1 MNAHREAWATF
12 RLRVGTHCDGPGRID
27 QRRCYSAVSR
37 NLPPKYFSGFTGQD
51 ADRAAVD
58 ICAPI
63 AIEAVKRIDE
73 LFAIE
78 REIDGLTPQRRF
90 AIRHERSRPLS
101 WPSWRLGCVSN
112 APESSK
118 NRQSHRLQPQALER
132 AHPLPR

>member
-1 MNAHREAWATF
+1 MVLYAIMLPIRHTDECPSGSLGNIPLE
-12 RLRVGTHCDGPGRID
+12 VGTHCGGPGRID

-37 NLPPKYFSGFTGQD
+37 NLPPRYFSGFTGQD

-78 REIDGLTPQRRF
+78 REIDGLTPSGVLRS
-90 AIRHERSRPLS
+90 AMSAAGRSR
-101 WPSWRLGCVSN
+101 G
-112 APESSK
+112 
-118 NRQSHRLQPQALER
+118 R
-132 AHPLPR
+132 AGDLAA